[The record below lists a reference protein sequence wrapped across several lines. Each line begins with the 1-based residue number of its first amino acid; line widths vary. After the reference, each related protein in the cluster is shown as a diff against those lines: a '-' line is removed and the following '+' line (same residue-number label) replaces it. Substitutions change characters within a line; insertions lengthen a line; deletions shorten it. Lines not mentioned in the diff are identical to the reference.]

1 MEPVNILMVDDHAAK
16 LLAYEAMLEG
26 LGENLIRAASAREA
40 LTHLLRG
47 DIAVVLMDVDMPEI
61 DGFELAAMMREHPRC
76 QRTAIIFVSAVH
88 MSEMDQLRGYR
99 SGAVDY
105 VSVPVIPEVL
115 RAKIAVFVDLYRKTA
130 ELNRLNE
137 ELDARVRMRT
147 NELEVSL
154 ARLKES
160 EAMFRRQSEML
171 AETDRRR
178 TEFLAML
185 AHELRNPLAPIR
197 NAVEVLHRNGD
208 LPVGLNWVRDMVDR
222 QVSHLVRLVDDL
234 VDASRISRGKLV
246 LSRKTVE
253 LTGLIATAID
263 SVRSPLR
270 DDPHELVVA
279 LPSAPLCVEADP
291 VRLTQVVLNLV
302 NNAIKFTPA
311 GGKITVSAERVGGR
325 AEIRVRDTGHGI
337 APSDLAHVFEM
348 FYQGEAG
355 AGDRSGLGLGLT
367 LVKTLVEMHGGTVTA
382 QSAGVE
388 RGAEFVV
395 VLPVVATA
403 AAEAPAAAM
412 GSPAGPARRVLIV
425 DDNKDA
431 VDSLAELLR
440 MVGHNVQTAYDGQSL
455 VDAASHFEPDVVVL
469 DIGMPRVDGYAAAR
483 AIRAQPWGADILL
496 IAMTGWAQTED
507 KRRAAE
513 AGFDTHL
520 VKPVSLEAL
529 LEALAFRT
537 RDEQATRNEGSVV
550 SFTKAAARR
559 SQTRA

>member
-1 MEPVNILMVDDHAAK
+1 MEPVNILMVDDHPAK

-197 NAVEVLHRNGD
+197 NAVEVLRRNGD
-208 LPVGLNWVRDMVDR
+208 LPV
-222 QVSHLVRLVDDL
+222 VSIGCATWWTGRCRTSFDSSTISSMR
-234 VDASRISRGKLV
+234 AGSR
-246 LSRKTVE
+246 
-253 LTGLIATAID
+253 
-263 SVRSPLR
+263 
-270 DDPHELVVA
+270 
-279 LPSAPLCVEADP
+279 
-291 VRLTQVVLNLV
+291 
-302 NNAIKFTPA
+302 
-311 GGKITVSAERVGGR
+311 
-325 AEIRVRDTGHGI
+325 
-337 APSDLAHVFEM
+337 
-348 FYQGEAG
+348 
-355 AGDRSGLGLGLT
+355 
-367 LVKTLVEMHGGTVTA
+367 
-382 QSAGVE
+382 
-388 RGAEFVV
+388 
-395 VLPVVATA
+395 
-403 AAEAPAAAM
+403 
-412 GSPAGPARRVLIV
+412 
-425 DDNKDA
+425 
-431 VDSLAELLR
+431 
-440 MVGHNVQTAYDGQSL
+440 
-455 VDAASHFEPDVVVL
+455 AASW
-469 DIGMPRVDGYAAAR
+469 Y
-483 AIRAQPWGADILL
+483 
-496 IAMTGWAQTED
+496 
-507 KRRAAE
+507 
-513 AGFDTHL
+513 
-520 VKPVSLEAL
+520 
-529 LEALAFRT
+529 
-537 RDEQATRNEGSVV
+537 
-550 SFTKAAARR
+550 
-559 SQTRA
+559 

>member
-1 MEPVNILMVDDHAAK
+1 MEPVNILMVDDHPAK
-16 LLAYEAMLEG
+16 LLAYEAMLAG
-26 LGENLIRAASAREA
+26 LDENLIRAASAREA

-197 NAVEVLHRNGD
+197 NAVEVLRRNGD

-253 LTGLIATAID
+253 LTGLIAAAID

-270 DDPHELVVA
+270 DDPHELVVS
-279 LPSAPLCVEADP
+279 LPPAPLCVEADP

-311 GGKITVSAERVGGR
+311 GGKITVSVERVGGR
-325 AEIRVRDTGHGI
+325 AEIRVRDTGRGI

-403 AAEAPAAAM
+403 AAEAPAANM

-425 DDNKDA
+425 DDNHDA

-440 MVGHNVQTAYDGQSL
+440 MVGHNVQTAYDGQSV

-529 LEALAFRT
+529 LEAFACGARE
-537 RDEQATRNEGSVV
+537 EQARRNEGSVV
-550 SFTKAAARR
+550 PFTKAAARR